1 MYGCCT
7 LLLRIFS
14 VNLSRAHQFTS
25 NVSYY
30 LFNPLNVTLYLIIDH
45 PKKLYSIL
53 SMLPTGKERLQGQTR
68 TVTVKFL
75 TKLTSYNS
83 L

>member
-30 LFNPLNVTLYLIIDH
+30 LFNSLNVTLYLIIDH